1 MKINNNISR
10 LLSVITIII
19 LAASFLTACAGDNS
33 SNFESGS
40 AESNITESAS
50 REVEIT
56 NCDYALGDGVNLFW
70 NAYPEADGYNVC
82 RGDSNSADEVIAV
95 IDSVEGQDSYSYM
108 DTAFDY
114 SKHDLY
120 CVTAFRK
127 NAEGKAEAIAASRI
141 VSIKLEFGE
150 QGGGE
155 AFDFSTA
162 RVTELSGNRIVI
174 EDANGN
180 VLEERSEIHV
190 KIDSAN
196 AYVTKHQRLFGRPIV
211 GVDSDGNHQLGNWEL
226 IYDGTSGDRE
236 FTMSGKYA
244 EFGFEFDIVWGT
256 DWPYSDVF
264 WHQQDG
270 VAEDIF
276 IEFGGTARNAW
287 IQIRVNGSTA
297 VHDSNCDS
305 HTRYHWYS

>member
-1 MKINNNISR
+1 MKTNNNINKP
-10 LLSVITIII
+10 LTIITIII
-19 LAASFLTACAGDNS
+19 LATSLLTACGSDNS
-33 SNFESGS
+33 SQFYSGNT
-40 AESNITESAS
+40 ESNITESTS
-50 REVEIT
+50 QKVEIT
-56 NCDYALGDGVNLFW
+56 NCEYSLGDGVTLFW

-82 RGDSNSADEVIAV
+82 RGDSNIADEVIAI
-95 IDSVEGQDSYSYM
+95 IDNVEGQNSYNYK
-108 DTAFDY
+108 DTEFDY
-114 SKHDLY
+114 SKHDFY

-127 NAEGKAEAIAASRI
+127 NAAGEAEAIAASRVI
-141 VSIKLEFGE
+141 SIKSEFGE

-162 RVTELSGNRIVI
+162 RITELSGNRIAI
-174 EDANGN
+174 EDANGSI
-180 VLEERSEIHV
+180 LEERSEIHV

-196 AYVTKHQRLFGRPIV
+196 AYVAKHQRLFGRPIV

-297 VHDSNCDS
+297 VHDSNCSS
-305 HTRYHWYS
+305 HTRYNWDS

>member
-1 MKINNNISR
+1 MKTNNNIVKLISI
-10 LLSVITIII
+10 ITIIV
-19 LAASFLTACAGDNS
+19 LAASFLTACASDNS
-33 SNFESGS
+33 SHSETGNT
-40 AESNITESAS
+40 ESNITESIS
-50 REVEIT
+50 QIVEIT
-56 NCDYALGDGVNLFW
+56 NCEYALGDGVALFW

-95 IDSVEGQDSYSYM
+95 IDNVDGQNSYDYK
-108 DTAFDY
+108 DTEFDY
-114 SKHDLY
+114 SKHDFY

-127 NAEGKAEAIAASRI
+127 NAEGEAEEIAASRV
-141 VSIKLEFGE
+141 VSIKSEFGE

-155 AFDFSTA
+155 EFDFSTA
-162 RVTELSGNRIVI
+162 RVTELSGNRIAI

-180 VLEERSEIHV
+180 VLEERRGIHV

-196 AYVTKHQRLFGRPIV
+196 SYVVKHQRLFGRPIV

-226 IYDGTSGDRE
+226 IYDGTSGDSD

-244 EFGFEFDIVWGT
+244 EFGYEFDIVWGT

-264 WHQQDG
+264 WHQPDG

-287 IQIRVNGSTA
+287 IQIRVNGSTV

-305 HTRYHWYS
+305 HTRYKWDS